1 MVEQQIR
8 TWEVLDQDVLDLLYV
23 VPREEFVPERHRSLA
38 FSDMQIPL
46 GDGVRM
52 WEPKLEARVLQELEV
67 RKTDRVLEVGIGSGY
82 LTALLAHRAA
92 HVYSVEINERLAAFG
107 RANLERHGTDNVTL
121 EIGDAARG
129 WAKHA
134 PYHVIVL
141 TGSTPVLPRA
151 FLDELEVGG
160 RLFAV
165 VGELPVMSARLVTCT
180 APGAYHTVDLF
191 ETVVAPL
198 VNAEQPPRFR
208 F

>member
-1 MVEQQIR
+1 MPGREPSIR
-8 TWEVLDQDVLDLLYV
+8 RY
-23 VPREEFVPERHRSLA
+23 RF
-38 FSDMQIPL
+38 IKKPL
-46 GDGVRM
+46 KK
-52 WEPKLEARVLQELEV
+52 KL
-67 RKTDRVLEVGIGSGY
+67 GS
-82 LTALLAHRAA
+82 
-92 HVYSVEINERLAAFG
+92 RLRG
-107 RANLERHGTDNVTL
+107 ND
-121 EIGDAARG
+121 DAARG

-134 PYHVIVL
+134 PYQVIVL
-141 TGSTPVLPRA
+141 TGSTPVLARA
-151 FLDELEVGG
+151 FLEQLEVGG